1 MKSLPLNNP
10 SYIHLLSAFKEWLDI
25 LGYAQ
30 ATVYQLPLNIQ
41 EFLHFLEE
49 LKVEN
54 ITQIQQ
60 KHLQEYHNYLLNRT
74 NERQGGALSSNYINH
89 HLWTLEKFF
98 EFLHH
103 KGVKNLP
110 EINLK
115 RLEIETLKR
124 QILSQEEILQL
135 YQLIEEK
142 EATTLKQQAINYQ
155 DLILLTIYYACGLR
169 RTEGVNLTLSDINLD
184 TRIVHVKKGKG
195 GKQRLIPFSKTS
207 AKYLQNWIYEHRNI
221 LIKDKT
227 ENHLFISSK
236 GIPTTGGTL
245 NRRLQNLILQT
256 ENETLKEKSISLHS
270 LRHSIATHLLA
281 RGMEIQ
287 KVQRFLGHSSLDT
300 TEIYTHLIE
309 ELN

>member
-1 MKSLPLNNP
+1 MKSLPLNNT

-25 LGYAQ
+25 LGYAPV
-30 ATVYQLPLNIQ
+30 TVYQLPNNTQ
-41 EFLHFLEE
+41 EFLYYLEQNQ
-49 LKVEN
+49 VEN

-60 KHLQEYHNYLLNRT
+60 NHLQEYHNYLLNRT
-74 NERQGGALSSNYINH
+74 HKRQGGALSSNYINH
-89 HLWTLEKFF
+89 QLWTLEKFF

-115 RLEIETLKR
+115 RVEIETLKR
-124 QILSQEEILQL
+124 QILTQEEILEL
-135 YQLIEEK
+135 YKTIEEK
-142 EATTLKQQAINYQ
+142 EANTEKQQAINYQ
-155 DLILLTIYYACGLR
+155 DFILLTIYYACGLR

-184 TRIVHVKKGKG
+184 TRILHVKKGKG

-207 AKYLQNWIYEHRNI
+207 KEYLQNWIYEHRNI

-236 GIPTTGGTL
+236 GTPTKGGTL
-245 NRRLQNLILQT
+245 NVRLQRLVLQT
-256 ENETLKEKSISLHS
+256 CNEKIIQKNISLHS

-281 RGMEIQ
+281 NGMDIQ